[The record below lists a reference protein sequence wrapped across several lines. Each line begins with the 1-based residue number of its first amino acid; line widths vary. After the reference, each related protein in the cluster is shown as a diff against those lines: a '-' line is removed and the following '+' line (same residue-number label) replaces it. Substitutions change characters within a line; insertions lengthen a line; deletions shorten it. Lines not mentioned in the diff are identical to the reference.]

1 MLVNEE
7 KGNLEC
13 KPSLRVDSRIGSE
26 SAIPMHREP
35 TFANLAPIPLGNTP
49 TAGLSQ

>member
-13 KPSLRVDSRIGSE
+13 KPSLRVDSFEDWVGVRYS
-26 SAIPMHREP
+26 HREP
-35 TFANLAPIPLGNTP
+35 TCANLAPIPLGNTP
-49 TAGLSQ
+49 TAGLNQ